1 MKRKGCVWLVLVAI
15 AVIGYWLW
23 FRHDDSESR
32 SHAVVRVVDG
42 DTVRIMQ
49 NGTEESVRLIG
60 VDTPETV
67 HPTKPVEFYGV
78 EASNF
83 TKNLLRGERVFL
95 RFGKEERDK
104 YGRLLAFVY
113 RAPHE
118 LFVNLEIIR
127 QGYGVTMS
135 FKHRHMDSFS
145 EWEGRARDAG
155 KGLWA
160 PGGRKPLVPR

>member
-1 MKRKGCVWLVLVAI
+1 MYTLSYEIYHGGLQRL
-15 AVIGYWLW
+15 
-23 FRHDDSESR
+23 
-32 SHAVVRVVDG
+32 HAVYPLCFA
-42 DTVRIMQ
+42 MP

-113 RAPHE
+113 RAPDE

-145 EWEGRARDAG
+145 VWEGRARDAG
-155 KGLWA
+155 KGLWVR
-160 PGGRKPLVPR
+160 GVRKSTK